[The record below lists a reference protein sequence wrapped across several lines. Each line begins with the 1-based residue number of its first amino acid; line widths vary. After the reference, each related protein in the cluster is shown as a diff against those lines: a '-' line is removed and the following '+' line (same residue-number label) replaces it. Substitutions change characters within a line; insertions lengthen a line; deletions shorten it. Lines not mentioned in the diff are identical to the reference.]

1 MNNNTPHLIVISA
14 PSGTGKTTVSKA
26 LLESNNNMVV
36 SVSYTTRTKRTN
48 ELDGKDYSFVSTA
61 IFESMV
67 ANGDFLEHAKVF
79 GNYYGTPKKEVNE
92 QLTSGQNVILEID
105 WQGATQVKQKVPG
118 CLLIFLLPPSKN
130 ELMIRLQKRGTD
142 SNEQIKMRF
151 DQALNDI
158 KQFEQFDQVF
168 INKDVNITVN
178 QILAFLEKPAVDKT
192 GLSKDVLS
200 IIKGFEQGL

>member
-14 PSGTGKTTVSKA
+14 PSGTGKTTISKA
-26 LLESNNNMVV
+26 LLASNNNMVV

-48 ELDGKDYSFVSTA
+48 ELDGEDYSFVSSA
-61 IFESMV
+61 IFESMI

-105 WQGATQVKQKVPG
+105 WQGAMQVKQKVPG

-168 INKDVNITVN
+168 INKDVNTTVN
-178 QILAFLEKPAVDKT
+178 QILAFLEKPAVGKT
-192 GLSKDVLS
+192 GLPKDVLS
-200 IIKGFEQGL
+200 IIKGFKQGL

>member
-14 PSGTGKTTVSKA
+14 PSGTGKTTISKA

-48 ELDGKDYSFVSTA
+48 ELDGEDYSFVSSA
-61 IFESMV
+61 IFESMI

-105 WQGATQVKQKVPG
+105 WQGAMQVKQKVPD

-168 INKDVNITVN
+168 INKDVNTTVN
-178 QILAFLEKPAVDKT
+178 QILAFLEKPAVGKT
-192 GLSKDVLS
+192 GLPKDVLS

>member
-14 PSGTGKTTVSKA
+14 PSGTGKTTISKA
-26 LLESNNNMVV
+26 LLASNNNMVV

-48 ELDGKDYSFVSTA
+48 ELDGKDYSFVSSA
-61 IFESMV
+61 VFESMI

-92 QLTSGQNVILEID
+92 QLNSGQNVILEID
-105 WQGATQVKQKVPG
+105 WQGALQVKQKAPDS
-118 CLLIFLLPPSKN
+118 LLLFLLPPSKN
-130 ELMIRLQKRGTD
+130 ELMVRLQKRGTD

-151 DQALNDI
+151 DEALNDI

-168 INKDVNITVN
+168 INKDINTTVN
-178 QILAFLEKPAVDKT
+178 QILAFLEKPTLGKT
-192 GLSKDVLS
+192 RLPQAVLS
-200 IIKGFEQGL
+200 IIKGFE

>member
-14 PSGTGKTTVSKA
+14 PSGTGKTTISKA

-48 ELDGKDYSFVSTA
+48 ELDGEDYSFVSSA
-61 IFESMV
+61 IFESMI

-130 ELMIRLQKRGTD
+130 ELMIRLQKRATD

-168 INKDVNITVN
+168 INKDVNTTVN
-178 QILAFLEKPAVDKT
+178 QILAFLEKPAVGKT
-192 GLSKDVLS
+192 GLPKDVLS

>member
-48 ELDGKDYSFVSTA
+48 EIDGEDYSFVSSA
-61 IFESMV
+61 VFESMI

>member
-14 PSGTGKTTVSKA
+14 PSGTGKTTISKA

-48 ELDGKDYSFVSTA
+48 ELDGEDYSFVSSA
-61 IFESMV
+61 IFESMI

-105 WQGATQVKQKVPG
+105 WQGAMQVKQKTPD

-168 INKDVNITVN
+168 INKDVNTTVN
-178 QILAFLEKPAVDKT
+178 QILAFLEKPAVGKT
-192 GLSKDVLS
+192 ELPKDVLS

>member
-14 PSGTGKTTVSKA
+14 PSGTGKTTISKA
-26 LLESNNNMVV
+26 LLASNNNMVV

-48 ELDGKDYSFVSTA
+48 EIDGEDYSFVSSA
-61 IFESMV
+61 VFESMI

-105 WQGATQVKQKVPG
+105 WQGAMQVKQKVPG

-158 KQFEQFDQVF
+158 KQFEQFDRVF
-168 INKDVNITVN
+168 INKDINTTVN
-178 QILAFLEKPAVDKT
+178 QILAFLEKPTVDKT
-192 GLSKDVLS
+192 GLPKDVLS